1 MMIRNKDPQKGYTS
15 IRYQTMGGILKN
27 ALSNEEQVLKEKTAN
42 ESISE
47 FRQKVYENTQLNAK
61 LTGKNLSNTTT
72 TNVTG
77 AGGFIPKDTLLMK
90 REEKARRLSGEGLTP
105 EEEEERLQ
113 WNQENLA
120 QNEITKQQF
129 QDIHVDEP
137 KTPYQ
142 GAVDPH
148 GEYYNVDDEDNI
160 NDFSLGEPEIQI
172 PEDSNDQDES
182 RIETDT
188 VRIAENP
195 EEEEQEEADD
205 DEEEEDAEARHKRF
219 EEMRKKH
226 YDVRNIFHK
235 K

>member
-1 MMIRNKDPQKGYTS
+1 
-15 IRYQTMGGILKN
+15 MGGILKN
-27 ALSNEEQVLKEKTAN
+27 ALSNEEQILKEKTAN
-42 ESISE
+42 EPTSE

-61 LTGKNLSNTTT
+61 LTGKNLLNT

-77 AGGFIPKDTLLMK
+77 GGRFIPKDTLLMK
-90 REEKARRLSGEGLTP
+90 REERAKKGELTK

-120 QNEITKQQF
+120 ANEITKQQF

-148 GEYYNVDDEDNI
+148 GEYYNVDDEDNL

-172 PEDSNDQDES
+172 PE
-182 RIETDT
+182 
-188 VRIAENP
+188 
-195 EEEEQEEADD
+195 EEENEENIERAGKDVQIDNPDVEFIEQDDEPTDDEAED
-205 DEEEEDAEARHKRF
+205 DEEEEESAEARHKRF
-219 EEMRKKH
+219 EEMRKQH
-226 YDVRNIFHK
+226 YNVKDIFHK

>member
-1 MMIRNKDPQKGYTS
+1 
-15 IRYQTMGGILKN
+15 MGGILKN
-27 ALSNEEQVLKEKTAN
+27 ALSNEEQVLKEKAAN
-42 ESISE
+42 ESTSE

-61 LTGKNLSNTTT
+61 LTGKNLASTAH
-72 TNVTG
+72 VTG
-77 AGGFIPKDTLLMK
+77 AGGFIPKDTLMMK
-90 REEKARRLSGEGLTP
+90 REEKVKKGELTK
-105 EEEEERLQ
+105 EEEERLQ

-120 QNEITKQQF
+120 ANEITKQQF

-148 GEYYNVDDEDNI
+148 GEYYNVDDEDNL

-172 PEDSNDQDES
+172 PEEEAATEETDSKDV
-182 RIETDT
+182 RIEQQPDIKFTEQDGGS
-188 VRIAENP
+188 ES
-195 EEEEQEEADD
+195 EEES
-205 DEEEEDAEARHKRF
+205 EEESAEARHKRF

-226 YDVRNIFHK
+226 YNVNDIFHK